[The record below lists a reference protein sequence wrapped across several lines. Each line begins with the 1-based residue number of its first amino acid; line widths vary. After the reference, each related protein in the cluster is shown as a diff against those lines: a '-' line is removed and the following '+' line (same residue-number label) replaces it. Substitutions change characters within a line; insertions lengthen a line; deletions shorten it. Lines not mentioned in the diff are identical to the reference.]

1 MNQNTNSL
9 KTVVIIV
16 LVLVVGSFIYTN
28 YANRGVDQSGRIIT
42 RPTQT
47 KMMVDC
53 RDGGLHNGCP
63 CTIVAEDGTST
74 PGTFSG
80 DGINAEC
87 VPNGTAVGG
96 GAGVQIKN
104 TYTQ

>member
-9 KTVVIIV
+9 KTVIIVV
-16 LVLVVGSFIYTN
+16 LVLVVGYFIYTN

-63 CTIVAEDGTST
+63 CTIVNADGTEIA
-74 PGTFSG
+74 GTLQG
-80 DGINAEC
+80 DGIEAEC
-87 VPNGTAVGG
+87 KANGTAVGG
-96 GAGVQIKN
+96 STGVQIKN